1 MASSLKRVVNDLL
14 TGVVIAIRRKRPQQ
28 TETSTSHSNPATA
41 DSPENVSRSR
51 SRRFE
56 AVSDAAEFVFPLV
69 GAAAG
74 AIPVAGPPLKAAVDV
89 LLYVIQTTNVGHLF
103 HRTASPLI
111 TSQTK
116 NRNKAALD
124 DLASRIRQLSDFLSQ
139 EPQARD
145 EAEAERRADL
155 TK

>member
-1 MASSLKRVVNDLL
+1 MASILRKVFKDLH
-14 TGVVIAIRRKRPQQ
+14 TGVVIVIRRKRPQQ
-28 TETSTSHSNPATA
+28 TGTSTSHPNPATA

-56 AVSDAAEFVFPLV
+56 AVSDAAELICPLV

-89 LLYVIQTTNVGHLF
+89 LLYVIQTTNVSHLF
-103 HRTASPLI
+103 HRTGSPLI

-124 DLASRIRQLSDFLSQ
+124 DLASRIRRLSDFLSQ
-139 EPQARD
+139 EPQAHD

-155 TK
+155 TQ